1 MKKLSISVRVGK
13 GTKLRG
19 LHMIVAKVCGSIV
32 STNKSDRM
40 QGMKILLVRQVDIP
54 SQKQVGEPKVAIDTI
69 GAGEGEIVL
78 CVAGSSSRQT
88 SKTFEKPVDLAI
100 IGIVDSID
108 LIGSRVFEK
117 YESE

>member
-1 MKKLSISVRVGK
+1 
-13 GTKLRG
+13 
-19 LHMIVAKVCGSIV
+19 MILAKVCGSVV

-40 QGMKILLVRQVDIP
+40 QGMKMLLVRQVDIP
-54 SQKQVGEPKVAIDTI
+54 SQKVKGKPLVAIDTI
-69 GAGEGEIVL
+69 GAGSGEIVL

-88 SKTFEKPVDLAI
+88 EKTLNRPVDLAI

-117 YESE
+117 YESNETQE